1 MNSLAIKSLLGL
13 LNLALIMGLALF
25 LSAGTIHYQQAWVYL
40 IIFFVGVAAISIY
53 LFLKD
58 KRLLQSRLKIGP
70 TAEKRKAQKWIQGIA
85 SIGFIAVYILSG
97 IDFRF
102 HWSNVSQW
110 LCVLA
115 DLFLILAMSF
125 FFCCL

>member
-13 LNLALIMGLALF
+13 LNLALIMGLVLF

-85 SIGFIAVYILSG
+85 SIGFTQYIFFRVLTFVFTGQMYRSG
-97 IDFRF
+97 
-102 HWSNVSQW
+102 
-110 LCVLA
+110 CV
-115 DLFLILAMSF
+115 FLQIYF
-125 FFCCL
+125 